1 MTIQVTEVAGSRT
14 VAKPTSGDRSGSRT
28 FVVYDDS
35 GLFPTMDD
43 MLLATGM
50 PTYND
55 PHPDNDSLF
64 AGGYNFQLNDERAN
78 TWLVTWSYTPFLVNA
93 DEEEEPPDPEF
104 VGFDAKVTQTIV
116 DMWRSNPLLP
126 TDINDPPSPPDD
138 TAAASDIGGKAVHTM
153 GYPISGALP
162 RADITLKSTLV
173 SSNFQGYGFLASV
186 SKRNSN
192 TWLGFPAGSVLFKG
206 VNIVRT
212 APTTYDLTWDLTWDY
227 WIHLR
232 QSPDRDIDGN
242 PKIDQSD
249 PSEMY
254 VFFKQPFPLTVD
266 FGFLPNV

>member
-1 MTIQVTEVAGSRT
+1 MTIQVTEVAGSRE

-35 GLFPTMDD
+35 GLIPTMDD
-43 MLLATGM
+43 MLLAAGM

-116 DMWRSNPLLP
+116 DMWKANPTLP
-126 TDINDPPSPPDD
+126 ASID
-138 TAAASDIGGKAVHTM
+138 TPAETDIGGTLVANM

-162 RADITLKSTLV
+162 RADITLKTTLV
-173 SSNFQGYGFLASV
+173 SSDFQGYGFLASV

-212 APTTYDLTWDLTWDY
+212 APTSYDLTYDLTWDY
-227 WIHLR
+227 WYHMR
-232 QSPDRDIDGN
+232 QVPERDVDGN
-242 PKIDQSD
+242 PKIDIAGF
-249 PSEMY
+249 ELN